1 MRNMK
6 MPNVSEI
13 FEKRRYSYKTIKQQL
28 LINLCLI
35 KKIDNLI
42 HDKNI
47 GRFIIILGNNY
58 FAKYCFQYCLF
69 FKTGI
74 YITNTTKSNYVK
86 FASKKSTNLFAEKI
100 KPPENNLTMKI
111 S

>member
-1 MRNMK
+1 MSLK
-6 MPNVSEI
+6 F
-13 FEKRRYSYKTIKQQL
+13 FEKRRFTYKTSKQQL

-47 GRFIIILGNNY
+47 GDFVIILGNNY

-111 S
+111 LI